1 MTMQDNNL
9 PLPRRSFMQSLA
21 LASAG
26 LYLGSTSVF
35 GQDQRLATPGATVAT
50 SYGQVRG
57 LLRDGIQHPGPEC
70 RITLSSA
77 SAAIRP
83 QAQASRHRLYS
94 P

>member
-57 LLRDGIQHPGPEC
+57 LLRDGIQQFWG
-70 RITLSSA
+70 LAYGA
-77 SAAIRP
+77 STAGENRFMPPRP
-83 QAQASRHRLYS
+83 PASWTAR
-94 P
+94 